1 MRPGI
6 ALRDVMAEE
15 ISAFTPRRTATG
27 LMTFEGADGAH
38 DDLVMGLRDW
48 CFQQKPT
55 DARDDWAV
63 RL

>member
-1 MRPGI
+1 
-6 ALRDVMAEE
+6 MAEE

-38 DDLVMGLRDW
+38 DDLVMGLAIGV
-48 CFQQKPT
+48 FQQSRQMRTTIGPL
-55 DARDDWAV
+55 